1 MKIPAS
7 LKTAYL
13 RARFPLARRIL
24 LFGSAL
30 FFTNMAGGLMVD
42 VLSGDGLSGFELAI
56 VILFTINFL
65 WIALSFATAVAG
77 LFLRIFDLDPITLKR
92 NRKLPLPASL
102 SARNVIVI
110 PVYNETPHKVFARI
124 RAVYES
130 LRDLGFEQSFDFFVL
145 SDTRDPDIWVQEELE
160 WGELRRALKLKGKI
174 FYRRREKN
182 TEKKSGN
189 LMEFCE
195 RWGGSYDHMVV
206 FDADS
211 VMSGETLIRMAKLM
225 EDNPDVALIQSPPQP
240 TGQATLF
247 ARILQFISS
256 VHGPTMTAGLC
267 FWQLGSGNYWGHN
280 AILRMQA
287 FIENCGLPILAGKP
301 PLGGPIMSHDFV
313 EAALLRR
320 AGWKVWLVPNLTG
333 SWEELPAT
341 VVDYAARDRRWCQGN
356 LQHIRVVGAEH
367 LKPISRLHLF
377 MGVMAYVSSP
387 LWFAL
392 LLTSTLTALEEAQ
405 STHHFFSGGPVLF
418 PSWPIDRA
426 SDMLMLLSFTLGMLI
441 VPKFLSVFLLMA
453 RKKTAALYGGRTKLF
468 LSALGEL
475 IFSAL
480 LAPVMML
487 LHTLFVVTTL
497 LGSSVGWEAQNRDT
511 RGIPWGAALRA
522 HKWHVLIGLVWGF
535 AAYNFN
541 TGFFWWMTPV
551 IAGMVFAP
559 LLTHWSSLLELGR
572 QASAARFFMTPEEA
586 APPRE
591 LKRAFE
597 LSLKPEPDPSQ
608 GILKILN
615 DPQASALHAALI
627 PDSAPSERIAIEV
640 SLLYEKLSRLG
651 PESLSRD
658 EKTLLLS
665 YPVKP
670 LDQVL
675 GR

>member
-1 MKIPAS
+1 MKP
-7 LKTAYL
+7 YL
-13 RARFPLARRIL
+13 HARFPLVRRIV
-24 LFGSAL
+24 LFGMAL
-30 FFTNMAGGLMVD
+30 VFTNMAGGLMVD
-42 VLSGDGLSGFELAI
+42 VLKGDGLTGFELTII
-56 VILFTINFL
+56 VLFTINFL

-77 LFLRIFDLDPITLKR
+77 LFLRALDLDPITLRR
-92 NRKLPLPASL
+92 NRKLPLPEKL
-102 SARNVIVI
+102 SSRNVIVI
-110 PVYNETPHKVFARI
+110 PVYNEIPHKVFARL

-130 LRDLGFEQSFDFFVL
+130 LRDLGHEDSFDFFVL
-145 SDTRDPDIWVQEELE
+145 SDTRDPDIWIQEELE
-160 WGELRRALKLKGKI
+160 WGELRRALKVKGKI
-174 FYRRREKN
+174 FYRRREHN
-182 TEKKSGN
+182 SEKKAGN
-189 LMEFCE
+189 LMEFCG
-195 RWGGSYDHMVV
+195 RWGGSYDNMIV

-211 VMSGETLIRMAKLM
+211 VMAGDMLVRMAKLM

-240 TGQATLF
+240 TGQSTLF

-287 FIENCGLPILAGKP
+287 FIENCGLPILPGKP
-301 PLGGPIMSHDFV
+301 PLGGPILSHDFV

-341 VVDYAARDRRWCQGN
+341 VIDYAARDRRWCQGN

-387 LWFAL
+387 LWLAL
-392 LLTSTLTALEEAQ
+392 LIASTLTALEATQ
-405 STHHFFSGGPVLF
+405 STHHFFAGGAALF
-418 PSWPIDRA
+418 PIWPIDRA
-426 SDMLMLLSFTLGMLI
+426 SDMLRLLAFTLGMLV
-441 VPKFLSVFLLMA
+441 VPKFLSVFLLMMRNRSA
-453 RKKTAALYGGRTKLF
+453 RLYGGRTKLF

-497 LGSSVGWEAQNRDT
+497 LGASVGWEVQNRDA
-511 RGIPWGAALRA
+511 RGVSWRSALRA
-522 HKWHVLIGLVWGF
+522 HKWHVLIGLAWGV

-541 TGFFWWMTPV
+541 SSFFWWMTPV
-551 IAGMVFAP
+551 LAGMVFSP
-559 LLTHWSSLLELGR
+559 LLTHWSSLLEIGLK
-572 QASAARFFMTPEEA
+572 AKAAKFFMTPEEG

-597 LSLKPEPDPSQ
+597 LAQKPEPDRSQ
-608 GILKILN
+608 GLLKILN

-627 PDSAPSERIAIEV
+627 PERAPSERLALEV
-640 SLLYEKLSRLG
+640 SLLYEKLSKLG
-651 PESLSRD
+651 PESLNRE
-658 EKTLLLS
+658 EKILLLS

-670 LDQVL
+670 LDQVM
-675 GR
+675 GRQG